1 MSDEDP
7 RPEQRPRDAD
17 FWASTGARAGG
28 LSKRRWAEKPRTNR
42 VQARYSEAEMAEIR
56 ELAGRL
62 GRPPGAV
69 VSELALA
76 YARGELDPI
85 PLDWQDVIGTLLRW
99 RIEVQRAGQ
108 VLNQVAAHANT
119 LGQFEN
125 ETGRL
130 LELVE
135 RLLTQ
140 ADEAAHEASER
151 GSHHRRPPRTST

>member
-7 RPEQRPRDAD
+7 LPEQRPRDAD
-17 FWASTGARAGG
+17 FWASTGARAAG
-28 LSKRRWAEKPRTNR
+28 LSKRRWVEEPRTNR
-42 VQARYSEAEMAEIR
+42 VQARYSDAEMAEIR
-56 ELAGRL
+56 ELAGRI

-85 PLDWQDVIGTLLRW
+85 PMDWQDVIGTLLRW
-99 RIEVQRAGQ
+99 RTEVQRAGQ

-119 LGQFEN
+119 LEQFED

-130 LELVE
+130 VAG
-135 RLLTQ
+135 R
-140 ADEAAHEASER
+140 
-151 GSHHRRPPRTST
+151 